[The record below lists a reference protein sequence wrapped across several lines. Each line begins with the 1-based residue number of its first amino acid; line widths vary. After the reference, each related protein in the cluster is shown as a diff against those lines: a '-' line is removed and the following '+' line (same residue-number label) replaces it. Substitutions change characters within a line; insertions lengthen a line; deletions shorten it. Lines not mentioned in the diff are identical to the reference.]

1 MVNQL
6 FDQLPT
12 GAPAS
17 QDPVDQQAWGL
28 RQGMLEGSVR
38 LSGLYGMSQI
48 DAAIR
53 PKLSV
58 PTYVLFQSSEKSRQ
72 FFENHSGDSQLDLS

>member
-1 MVNQL
+1 
-6 FDQLPT
+6 
-12 GAPAS
+12 
-17 QDPVDQQAWGL
+17 
-28 RQGMLEGSVR
+28 
-38 LSGLYGMSQI
+38 MSQI